1 MKMSFRVVA
10 AIVLAVSLGVST
22 YGQFSFSSLGP
33 GGAYNQNFDGLT
45 TGTVPVQD
53 NVSFLGV
60 YSFRTL
66 GDAPPNLFVADTGA
80 SNAGEFKNYGLN
92 LDTDRCFGSL
102 ASNSTGD
109 MFYGIRFQ
117 NDTSTTIAALQI
129 TYTGEQ
135 WRTATSVPGTLTF
148 SYRVSPFDITDLTT
162 GTYTNFP
169 ALDFTTP
176 TNTTPPGALNG
187 NLPANRVTVTAVL
200 PVSIPPLQE
209 IMIRWTDIN
218 DASNDQGAGIDDVT
232 VTASA
237 TTTAA
242 DVSIGG
248 RVRTADGRGIGRV
261 TVLLSGG
268 SLAEP
273 MVALTNPFGFYRF
286 DGVPSGES
294 YVLSVRSKRHRFE
307 NSSIFINVG
316 DEITGLDFTAVP

>member
-1 MKMSFRVVA
+1 
-10 AIVLAVSLGVST
+10 
-22 YGQFSFSSLGP
+22 
-33 GGAYNQNFDGLT
+33 
-45 TGTVPVQD
+45 
-53 NVSFLGV
+53 
-60 YSFRTL
+60 
-66 GDAPPNLFVADTGA
+66 
-80 SNAGEFKNYGLN
+80 
-92 LDTDRCFGSL
+92 
-102 ASNSTGD
+102 

-316 DEITGLDFTAVP
+316 DEMTGLDFIAVP

>member
-1 MKMSFRVVA
+1 M
-10 AIVLAVSLGVST
+10 
-22 YGQFSFSSLGP
+22 
-33 GGAYNQNFDGLT
+33 GALNT
-45 TGTVPVQD
+45 
-53 NVSFLGV
+53 
-60 YSFRTL
+60 
-66 GDAPPNLFVADTGA
+66 
-80 SNAGEFKNYGLN
+80 GEFKNYGLN

-109 MFYGIRFQ
+109 MFYGMRFQ
-117 NDTSTTIAALQI
+117 NDTIMSIAALQI

-135 WRTATSVPGTLTF
+135 WRTAGTVPGSLTF

-169 ALDFTTP
+169 ALNFTTP
-176 TNTTPPGALNG
+176 TNTTPPAALNG

-200 PVSIPPLQE
+200 PVSVPPLQE
-209 IMIRWTDIN
+209 IMIRWTDNN
-218 DASNDQGAGIDDVT
+218 DPSTDQGACIDDVT

-261 TVLLSGG
+261 TVVLSG

-273 MVALTNPFGFYRF
+273 MVALTNPFGYYRF

-294 YVLSVRSKRHRFE
+294 YVLSVRSKVHRFE
-307 NSSIFINVG
+307 TSSIFINVG
-316 DEITGLDFTAVP
+316 DEMTDLDFIAVP